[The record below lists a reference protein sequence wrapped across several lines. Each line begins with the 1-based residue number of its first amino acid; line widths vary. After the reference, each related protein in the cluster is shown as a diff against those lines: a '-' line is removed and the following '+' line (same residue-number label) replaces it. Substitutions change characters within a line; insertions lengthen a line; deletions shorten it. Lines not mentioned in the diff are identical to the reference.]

1 MHASTLG
8 SRSRPRALGAAALL
22 LILGALPACVA
33 YRPEGRRGPEH
44 AVTSVAPPAEA
55 LAFEQALALL
65 VERNAELKA
74 LRAHAA
80 GVNQRPNEAV
90 LGAELEIERGRA
102 AQLSIGTDVLALFG
116 VGPRP
121 AQAALA
127 RALRSE
133 ALARHHERARELA
146 RELAMAYARTRELA
160 VLVTSV
166 ESLDTEAYVKA
177 GLATPPDLQESAS
190 TKAGWAAERTIV
202 LLERRR
208 QKLVI
213 AHLLGAGPEHEVT
226 PLLPPEGWPPLPAAE
241 AHGLLYARADLQRLA
256 ADVEVAD
263 RDYRLAVARQIPNVG
278 VRLGAVFDPTEPF
291 QMLDVSL
298 PLGASAEA
306 RAAEQR
312 RRASAL
318 DLEAGVLAAR
328 HDAAERRLDLEEAEA
343 HAGFWQGWWEAKR
356 ALVKGARQRA
366 ATDVRDLT
374 MALHLEGEEIEAARD
389 LREARLALAD
399 ARVEAAVASGW
410 PGPLAASAA
419 PTACATQPG
428 RIR

>member
-1 MHASTLG
+1 MSMHSFV
-8 SRSRPRALGAAALL
+8 SRSSILRAFVGVALL
-22 LILGALPACVA
+22 SALSACVA
-33 YRPEGRRGPEH
+33 YRPELRRSPER
-44 AVTSVAPPAEA
+44 AVTSVAPPSGP
-55 LAFEQALALL
+55 LSFEQALELL
-65 VERNAELKA
+65 AARNPELRA
-74 LRAHAA
+74 LRAHAL
-80 GVNQRPNEAV
+80 GVNLRPNDAA
-90 LGAELEIERGRA
+90 LDAQLEIEDGHA
-102 AQLSIGTDVLALFG
+102 SQLTFGTDLLALFG
-116 VGPRP
+116 LGARP

-146 RELAMAYARTRELA
+146 RELALAYARTRELA
-160 VLVTSV
+160 LLVTSV
-166 ESLDTEAYVKA
+166 EPFDTEAYVKA

-202 LLERRR
+202 ALERRR
-208 QKLVI
+208 QGLVI
-213 AHLLGAGPEHEVT
+213 AHLLGAGPEHVVA
-226 PLLPPEGWPPLPAAE
+226 PLLSPEGWPPLPAVG

-256 ADVEVAD
+256 AAVEVAD
-263 RDYRLAVARQIPNVG
+263 RDYRLAVAGQIPNVG
-278 VRLGAVFDPTEPF
+278 VSLGAVFDPTEPL

-328 HDAAERRLDLEEAEA
+328 HDAAERRLELEEAEA
-343 HAGFWQGWWEAKR
+343 HVGFWQGWWEAKR
-356 ALVKGARQRA
+356 ALVKGARARA
-366 ATDVRDLT
+366 ATDARDLT

-410 PGPLAASAA
+410 PGPLVASAA
-419 PTACATQPG
+419 PTSCATQPG
-428 RIR
+428 GIR